1 MRISKL
7 DYSAGIANKK
17 INQVYINKNSE
28 NSVAIKNSS
37 SVIMNNLSA
46 MASLNKLSFKSSLP
60 WDEDL
65 SNPLYFSLSELRKRT
80 SPEYFAEYRMLDV
93 DSPEYLNLDEND
105 KIALKYL
112 VKAAR
117 ILDSVYIRQD
127 NQRNEEFKNYLEKE
141 AQKGNEQAELT
152 LKLFNAQKGVSAN
165 DVTGLQYSLS
175 KNFMTHPSR
184 GFYPDDLTEYE
195 FHNILIKMLNEGK
208 NEEVSKI
215 LNQRSMVVRDKDELK
230 AIDYTDFFKKEFE
243 EAATALLMAEHY
255 STDED
260 FSEYLFLQ
268 ALALTT
274 NDPYADSL
282 ADKKWATLQD
292 TPLEFTITRE
302 SYDDKMTPTVNRRE
316 KLKKML
322 DEAGITPYAKDNI
335 GVRVGIVD
343 KKGTDYLLKVKD
355 YLPLMAQNMPFN
367 DEYEQN
373 IKTGDNKQSMVDVD
387 IVDATGQLGAYR
399 GAISLASNLPNGDK
413 LAVQTG
419 GGHRTVYHKQMRK
432 AKYSHGLQE
441 RLDALLDKSQ
451 HKYFDVKALHDFTI
465 LHENLHSL
473 GPKKGLEKLGLYKN
487 TIEENKAD
495 IGAIVMFD
503 VLKNAGVYTEEDQKK
518 FLTTYFTAYVL
529 KGPDFEN
536 AHKLRNIMQHN
547 YFIKEGA
554 IEVDDSGK
562 MKINYEKVTPA
573 AQKMFNKII
582 RLQLDGSILDVQE
595 YISDNAFWSAELE
608 KLSKNVRDIDKVLN
622 SYVTAPL
629 ADKLMQE

>member
-7 DYSAGIANKK
+7 DYSAGIASKK
-17 INQVYINKNSE
+17 INQDYINKNSE
-28 NSVAIKNSS
+28 NSLAIKNSS

-46 MASLNKLSFKSSLP
+46 MASLNKLSFKAQENLINLSLP
-60 WDEDL
+60 
-65 SNPLYFSLSELRKRT
+65 ELRKRT

-93 DSPEYLNLDEND
+93 DAPEYLNLHEND
-105 KIALKYL
+105 KKALKHL

-117 ILDSVYIRQD
+117 ILDSVYLKQD
-127 NQRNEEFKNYLEKE
+127 NSYNLKFKKQLEDKIK
-141 AQKGNEQAELT
+141 KGNKSAQLA
-152 LKLFNAQKGVSAN
+152 LKLFNAQKGVSAK
-165 DVTGLQYSLS
+165 DVTGKEINLS
-175 KNFMTHPSR
+175 KTVSSLPQR
-184 GFYPDDLTEYE
+184 GFYPDDLTEKE
-195 FHNILIKMLNEGK
+195 FHNILINMLENGETD
-208 NEEVSKI
+208 EVKKI
-215 LNQRSMVVRDKDELK
+215 LNQRSMVVRDGDKLSAVEYGHYFNQEFTKAALEIYEAAYYSTNEDFAEFLELQ
-230 AIDYTDFFKKEFE
+230 
-243 EAATALLMAEHY
+243 ATALL
-255 STDED
+255 S
-260 FSEYLFLQ
+260 FSPLVD
-268 ALALTT
+268 AM
-274 NDPYADSL
+274 

-302 SYDDKMTPTVNRRE
+302 SYDDRLTPTVNKNK

-322 DEAGITPYAKDNI
+322 DEAGIIPYAKDNI

-355 YLPLMAQNMPFN
+355 YLPLMAKNMPFN

-387 IVDATGQLGAYR
+387 IVEAAGQLGAYR

-432 AKYSHGLQE
+432 AKYSNGQQK

-451 HKYFDVKALHDFTI
+451 HKYFDVNALHDFTI

-554 IEVDDSGK
+554 IDVDDNGK

-595 YISDNAFWSAELE
+595 YIAENAMWSPQLE
-608 KLSKNVRDIDKVLN
+608 KMSKNVRDIDKVLN
-622 SYVTAPL
+622 SYVTSPL
-629 ADKLMQE
+629 ADKLMQEEI